1 MDCNKTINFM
11 KERRRMCDE
20 VKLCMNC
27 PLECTEFCDKAIYS
41 SNFKLEEVQR
51 SIEIVQKW
59 SDEHPQKTYAD
70 DFFEKFPNAPKFQMG
85 GHPKACREAVYGGEC
100 PMNEGNKDNNCF
112 NCWNEPME
120 E

>member
-1 MDCNKTINFM
+1 MDCNKTIDYLA
-11 KERRRMCDE
+11 ELERMCDAQE
-20 VKLCMNC
+20 KCERC
-27 PLECTEFCDKAIYS
+27 PLDDCCSGDALWVKNPKQA
-41 SNFKLEEVQR
+41 
-51 SIEIVQKW
+51 IEIVQKW
-59 SDEHPQKTYAD
+59 SDEHPPKTYME
-70 DFFEKFPNAPKFQMG
+70 DFFEKFPSAPKFQMG